1 MVLHV
6 LYLVLGLQAVT
17 ITKNSRGS
25 CLIIC
30 GRERGRPDNVEMF
43 GGKETLI
50 RELGVVRHD
59 VLINDIGDTLNST
72 IYSVGD

>member
-1 MVLHV
+1 M
-6 LYLVLGLQAVT
+6 
-17 ITKNSRGS
+17 
-25 CLIIC
+25 
-30 GRERGRPDNVEMF
+30 RETPDNVEMF